1 MKTNTTKQSTAR
13 TAVILAVVFCAW
25 FALDR
30 FTKIYFDSGL
40 FSLGQ
45 NISDSILGI
54 FHLTLVHN
62 TGAAFGIFGNSTIV
76 LGIIS
81 IVISIFLLALPFLLL
96 VLSNKQNRTKH
107 TSSQHANLQTQ
118 TTKQQ
123 TNSHS
128 STSKSTAPQTFFRLT
143 PLMLIAVA
151 IVAAGGIGNAV
162 DRFVTGYVVDFI
174 CFDFIDF
181 PVFNIADIG
190 VTCGV
195 LVLVTLML
203 YYNSKRP

>member
-1 MKTNTTKQSTAR
+1 MSKAQSNNYKK
-13 TAVILAVVFCAW
+13 TAVILFVVAAVW
-25 FALDR
+25 FILDR
-30 FTKIYFDSGL
+30 VTKIYFDSGQ

-81 IVISIFLLALPFLLL
+81 IIVSIFLLALPFALMNYKGKNNF
-96 VLSNKQNRTKH
+96 SYTP
-107 TSSQHANLQTQ
+107 TFTQ
-118 TTKQQ
+118 I
-123 TNSHS
+123 
-128 STSKSTAPQTFFRLT
+128 F
-143 PLMLIAVA
+143 A
-151 IVAAGGIGNAV
+151 IGIVVSGGIGNAI

-195 LVLVTLML
+195 IILVTLMM
-203 YYNSKRP
+203 YYSFSKTK

>member
-1 MKTNTTKQSTAR
+1 MKTNTLKQTTTR
-13 TAVILAVVFCAW
+13 TAIILAVVFCVW

-30 FTKIYFDSGL
+30 ITKIYFDSGQ
-40 FSLGQ
+40 FTLGQ

-62 TGAAFGIFGNSTIV
+62 TGAAFGIFGNSTII

-81 IVISIFLLALPFLLL
+81 IVISVFLLALPFLLQ
-96 VLSNKQNRTKH
+96 VLSTKQNP
-107 TSSQHANLQTQ
+107 SSRNNTTQ
-118 TTKQQ
+118 IKP
-123 TNSHS
+123 
-128 STSKSTAPQTFFRLT
+128 PQTLFRLT
-143 PLMLIAVA
+143 PLTLISVA
-151 IVAAGGIGNAV
+151 IVAAGGISNAV

-195 LVLVTLML
+195 IILVTLML
-203 YYNSKRP
+203 YYSFMGRSITFTK

>member
-1 MKTNTTKQSTAR
+1 MILNLNRTQTNNFKK
-13 TAVILAVVFCAW
+13 TAVILFVVAAVW
-25 FALDR
+25 FILDR
-30 FTKIYFDSGL
+30 VTKIYFDSGQ
-40 FSLGQ
+40 FALGQ

-81 IVISIFLLALPFLLL
+81 VIVSIFLLALPFALMNYKGKNNF
-96 VLSNKQNRTKH
+96 SYK
-107 TSSQHANLQTQ
+107 
-118 TTKQQ
+118 
-123 TNSHS
+123 
-128 STSKSTAPQTFFRLT
+128 PTFIQLF
-143 PLMLIAVA
+143 A
-151 IVAAGGIGNAV
+151 IGIVVSGGIGNAI

-195 LVLVTLML
+195 VILVTLMM
-203 YYNSKRP
+203 YYSFSKTK